1 MKPGS
6 HNIEIQQGC
15 SFLLP
20 MTFTSSVTG
29 AAIDLTGRSPFV
41 AQVRD
46 DKNSPLLLDLTVTDT
61 DLDGGV
67 ITLSATAADTAYL
80 PLRDTRWDIIDA
92 TDQMWVRGVA
102 SIVDK
107 ISDNT

>member
-1 MKPGS
+1 MKPGK

-15 SFLLP
+15 AFTLP

-46 DKNSPLLLDLTVTDT
+46 DRNSPLLLDLTVTDT
-61 DLDGGV
+61 DLANGV

-80 PLRDTRWDIIDA
+80 PIRDTRWDIIDA
-92 TDQMWVRGVA
+92 TDLMWVRGTA
-102 SIVDK
+102 TITDK
-107 ISDNT
+107 ISDNS